1 MARVVNT
8 LIQQHGDVASKPSQ
22 IFGQGEI
29 ILRIGYDKLSFL
41 KTPIE
46 LTSSLKLETEV
57 QVSEEPI
64 MTT

>member
-8 LIQQHGDVASKPSQ
+8 LIQQHGDVVSQPSQ

-29 ILRIGYDKLSFL
+29 ILRIGYDELSFL
-41 KTPIE
+41 KTPFE